1 MSFPTFLANNGTAEI
16 ILNLAAQSLF
26 IFVLS
31 WGFSL
36 LCRRGSAPL
45 RSGGMLIL
53 ILILA
58 FWPLK
63 IAFFPA
69 AQGGLYRIP
78 IASPVS
84 FSTASLAPDSARL
97 QNNSRTADRRD
108 TATAN
113 SQGTEQNDG
122 SSVARSAPLAIIVLN
137 IVGLIWLAGAL
148 FFLGRIFFGMAYLA
162 GFRGSLKEIADRRL
176 DGILAEI
183 KAEFPETK
191 IPPIYSSPAVASPLA
206 FGLRRP
212 RIVLPEILLSRLSPS
227 EWRSILIHETAH
239 LRHRDQLA
247 GFAQRLVTAI
257 YWWNPLA
264 YSLSARFSIA
274 REEVSDNYGILKN
287 GALPYAECLVDLA
300 QKTSLITKLP
310 SAVGMA
316 TPHISLEERIMD
328 IVSNKRS
335 LKTRLALPV
344 LLGLIFI
351 AFGGAALVGRSGFA
365 LDVFDMRSPS
375 QAKIVPLPMVQ
386 RSVALAV
393 GKDKIY
399 LWDADLAKADYSIKI
414 LAASDYS
421 LIRSFGRRGKGPGE
435 FLTSAGMPYL
445 AGTDVWS
452 QDVRKIVVFNSEGEF
467 KKEIP
472 FPPEFRGMFQ
482 AVLPLGDHF
491 VALATDWTS
500 NSSGQLLWQGRVFDK
515 EFKNVKQ
522 FVSDMPSLYP
532 PPPPPPPPPPGQKE
546 PAQKES
552 KPEPKS
558 FYEAIPEC
566 IDLAV
571 ADDKIFVADTRRGF
585 HIAVFDDQGR
595 PLYEITKPYDKL
607 KVPGDFQGPYLQFLK
622 QKNGWLLNQADIKFR
637 DYYPAFYF
645 FKIADHKIYIAT
657 YAKKDGLNELYV
669 LDLKGNILKRSFCF
683 PLDQTFDSDYHN
695 FSVAKIR
702 CDIGGGKLY
711 FLMKNEKT
719 DSYELHIQDIE

>member
-1 MSFPTFLANNGTAEI
+1 MSFPTLLANIRMAEI
-16 ILNLAAQSLF
+16 ILNLASQSLF

-31 WGFSL
+31 WIFSFL
-36 LCRRGSAPL
+36 FKRGSAPL

-78 IASPVS
+78 VESPVS
-84 FSTASLAPDSARL
+84 LSTESLARDSAGLRNNIQTSGRL
-97 QNNSRTADRRD
+97 DAASNNSRR
-108 TATAN
+108 
-113 SQGTEQNDG
+113 SEQNDG
-122 SSVARSAPLAIIVLN
+122 SSVARSTPLAIAILN
-137 IVGLIWLAGAL
+137 ILGLIWLAGAL
-148 FFLGRIFFGMAYLA
+148 FFLGQIFYGMAYLA

-183 KAEFPETK
+183 KSEFPEMK

-212 RIVLPEILLSRLSPS
+212 RIVLPEILISRLSPS

-247 GFAQRLVTAI
+247 GFAQRFVTAI

-264 YSLSARFSIA
+264 YSLSAQFSIA
-274 REEVSDNYGILKN
+274 REEVSDNYGILKD

-344 LLGLIFI
+344 VLSLVFV
-351 AFGGAALVGRSGFA
+351 AFGGAALLGRAGFA
-365 LDVFDMRSPS
+365 LDVFESRTPS

-386 RSVALAV
+386 RPMALAV
-393 GKDKIY
+393 GKDRIY
-399 LWDADLAKADYSIKI
+399 LLDADLAKADYSIKI
-414 LAASDYS
+414 LSASDYS
-421 LIRSFGRRGKGPGE
+421 LIRSFGKKGKGPGE
-435 FLTSAGMPYL
+435 FLTSAGLPHL

-452 QDVRKIVVFNSEGEF
+452 EDIRKIVVFNSEGEF

-472 FPPEFRGMFQ
+472 FPSGFRGMFHSL
-482 AVLPLGDHF
+482 LPLGDHF
-491 VALATDWTS
+491 AALATDWTS

-515 EFKNVKQ
+515 EFKTVKQ
-522 FVSDMPSLYP
+522 FVSDIPSLYP
-532 PPPPPPPPPPGQKE
+532 PPPPPPPPPGQKE
-546 PAQKES
+546 SALKES

-558 FYEAIPEC
+558 VYEAIPEC
-566 IDLAV
+566 IDFAV
-571 ADDKIFVADTRRGF
+571 ADDKIFVADTRTGF
-585 HIAVFDDQGR
+585 HISVFDDQGL
-595 PLYEITKPYDKL
+595 PLYEIRKSYEKL
-607 KVPGDFQGPYLQFLK
+607 KVPGDFQKPYLQFMR
-622 QKNGWLLNQADIKFR
+622 QKHAWLLNQADIKFR
-637 DYYPAFYF
+637 EYYPAFYF
-645 FKIADHKIYIAT
+645 FKIANNKIYIAT

-669 LDLKGNILKRSFCF
+669 LDLKGNILKRSFSF
-683 PLDQTFDSDYHN
+683 PLDQTFDSDYQN

-702 CDIGGGKLY
+702 CDIRGGKIF

>member
-1 MSFPTFLANNGTAEI
+1 MFFPTLLANTRMAEI
-16 ILNLAAQSLF
+16 ILNLASQSLF

-31 WGFSL
+31 WIFSFL
-36 LCRRGSAPL
+36 FKRGSAPL

-78 IASPVS
+78 VESPVS
-84 FSTASLAPDSARL
+84 FSTASLAPDSAGLR
-97 QNNSRTADRRD
+97 NNIQTADRFD
-108 TATAN
+108 AATNN
-113 SQGTEQNDG
+113 SHRTELNDA
-122 SSVARSAPLAIIVLN
+122 SSVARPTPLAIAILN
-137 IVGLIWLAGAL
+137 ILGLIWLTGTL
-148 FFLGRIFFGMAYLA
+148 FFLGRIFYGMAYLA
-162 GFRGSLKEIADRRL
+162 GFRGSLKDIADRRL

-183 KAEFPETK
+183 KSEFPETK
-191 IPPIYSSPAVASPLA
+191 IPPIYSSSAVVSPLA

-212 RIVLPEILLSRLSPS
+212 RIVLPEILISRLNPS

-247 GFAQRLVTAI
+247 GFAQRFVTAF

-264 YSLSARFSIA
+264 YILSARFSIA

-300 QKTSLITKLP
+300 QKTSLITRLP

-344 LLGLIFI
+344 LLGLIFT
-351 AFGGAALVGRSGFA
+351 ALAGAGLLGRLGFA

-375 QAKIVPLPMVQ
+375 QVNIVPLPMVKWP
-386 RSVALAV
+386 VALAV
-393 GKDKIY
+393 GKDRIY

-421 LIRSFGRRGKGPGE
+421 LIGSFGKTGKGPGE
-435 FLTSAGMPYL
+435 FLTGAGLPHL

-452 QDVRKIVVFNSEGEF
+452 QDIRKIVVFNSEGEF
-467 KKEIP
+467 RREIP
-472 FPPEFRGMFQ
+472 FPPGFRGMFRY
-482 AVLPLGDHF
+482 VLPLGDHF
-491 VALATDWTS
+491 AALATDWTS

-515 EFKNVKQ
+515 EFKDVKQ
-522 FVSDMPSLYP
+522 FVSDIPSLYP
-532 PPPPPPPPPPGQKE
+532 PPPPVQKE
-546 PAQKES
+546 PALKES

-558 FYEAIPEC
+558 VYEAIPEC
-566 IDLAV
+566 IDFSV
-571 ADDKIFVADTRRGF
+571 ADDKIFVADSRTGF
-585 HIAVFDDQGR
+585 HISVFDDQGL
-595 PLYEITKPYDKL
+595 PLYEITKSYEKL
-607 KVPGDFQGPYLQFLK
+607 KVPGDFRGPYLQFLK
-622 QKNGWLLNQADIKFR
+622 QKHAWLLDRADIKFR
-637 DYYPAFYF
+637 EYYPAFYF
-645 FKIADHKIYIAT
+645 FKIADNKIYIAT

-669 LDLKGNILKRSFCF
+669 LDLKGQILKRSFSF
-683 PLDQTFDSDYHN
+683 PLDQTFDSDYQN

-702 CDIGGGKLY
+702 CDIRDGKIY

-719 DSYELHIQDIE
+719 ASYELHIQDIE